1 MARRRSHK
9 QRMERVLWDEA
20 LKSIPEPGELFVVEG
35 AHGDPL
41 ATFREGLTLARRAG
55 LSWWR
60 ALPPA
65 YQAALSVES
74 DEQEREEFRLA
85 LDATLS
91 DWRDAYE
98 HRPAGFAL

>member
-1 MARRRSHK
+1 
-9 QRMERVLWDEA
+9 MERVLWDET
-20 LKSIPEPGELFVVEG
+20 LKAIPAPGELFVIEG

-41 ATFREGLTLARRAG
+41 ATFREGLALARRAG

-74 DEQEREEFRLA
+74 DEQEREDFRVA
-85 LDATLS
+85 LDATLHH
-91 DWRDAYE
+91 WRAAYE
-98 HRPAGFAL
+98 RRLTGCSL

>member
-9 QRMERVLWDEA
+9 ERMERVLWDKTLQA
-20 LKSIPEPGELFVVEG
+20 IPASGELFVVEG

-41 ATFREGLTLARRAG
+41 ATFRENLALSRRAG

-60 ALPPA
+60 ALPAA

-74 DEQEREEFRLA
+74 DHDEREAFRQA
-85 LDATLS
+85 LDATLP
-91 DWRDAYE
+91 DWRAAYE
-98 HRPAGFAL
+98 HKPRVLSL